1 MTLRYLRTIVVGLSR
16 VGQFIST
23 SCALLS
29 LSTRT
34 RGKKMESIRQY
45 EMMVLAD
52 PNVDESKI
60 NILFDKLADLGGK
73 LGAKLVN
80 RSLWGKR
87 RLAYEIKDL
96 KEGVYYILDIESVP
110 SAVSKLESYLKIQN
124 EVLRFLTIVKGE
136 RTEEQLQ
143 TEQIS
148 ETDA

>member
-1 MTLRYLRTIVVGLSR
+1 
-16 VGQFIST
+16 
-23 SCALLS
+23 
-29 LSTRT
+29 
-34 RGKKMESIRQY
+34 MESIRRY

-80 RSLWGKR
+80 LSVGAKT

-110 SAVSKLESYLKIQN
+110 SAVNKLESYLKIQN
-124 EVLRFLTIVKGE
+124 EVLRFLTVVKGE
-136 RTEEQLQ
+136 RTEEQGQ
-143 TEQIS
+143 PEQSS
-148 ETDA
+148 EASA

>member
-1 MTLRYLRTIVVGLSR
+1 
-16 VGQFIST
+16 
-23 SCALLS
+23 
-29 LSTRT
+29 
-34 RGKKMESIRQY
+34 MESIRRY

-52 PNVDESKI
+52 PNVDENKI

-110 SAVSKLESYLKIQN
+110 SAVNKLESYLKIQN
-124 EVLRFLTIVKGE
+124 EVLRFLTVVKGE
-136 RTEEQLQ
+136 RTEEQSV
-143 TEQIS
+143 TEQS
-148 ETDA
+148 SGASA

>member
-1 MTLRYLRTIVVGLSR
+1 
-16 VGQFIST
+16 
-23 SCALLS
+23 
-29 LSTRT
+29 
-34 RGKKMESIRQY
+34 MESIRRY

-52 PNVDESKI
+52 PNVDENKI

-110 SAVSKLESYLKIQN
+110 SAVDKLESYLKIQN
-124 EVLRFLTIVKGE
+124 EVLRFLTVVKGE
-136 RTEEQLQ
+136 RTEEQSL
-143 TEQIS
+143 TEQSS
-148 ETDA
+148 EASA

>member
-1 MTLRYLRTIVVGLSR
+1 
-16 VGQFIST
+16 
-23 SCALLS
+23 
-29 LSTRT
+29 
-34 RGKKMESIRQY
+34 MESIRRY

-52 PNVDESKI
+52 PNVDENKI

-80 RSLWGKR
+80 RSLWGKK

-124 EVLRFLTIVKGE
+124 EVLRFLTVVKGE
-136 RTEEQLQ
+136 RTEEQSQ
-143 TEQIS
+143 PEQSS
-148 ETDA
+148 EASA

>member
-1 MTLRYLRTIVVGLSR
+1 
-16 VGQFIST
+16 
-23 SCALLS
+23 
-29 LSTRT
+29 
-34 RGKKMESIRQY
+34 MESIRRY

-52 PNVDESKI
+52 PNVDENKI

-110 SAVSKLESYLKIQN
+110 SAVNKLESYLKIQN
-124 EVLRFLTIVKGE
+124 EVLRFLTVVKGE
-136 RTEEQLQ
+136 RTEEQSI
-143 TEQIS
+143 TEQSS
-148 ETDA
+148 EASA

>member
-1 MTLRYLRTIVVGLSR
+1 
-16 VGQFIST
+16 
-23 SCALLS
+23 
-29 LSTRT
+29 
-34 RGKKMESIRQY
+34 MESIRQY

-52 PNVDESKI
+52 PNVDENKI

-110 SAVSKLESYLKIQN
+110 SAASKLESYLKIQN
-124 EVLRFLTIVKGE
+124 EVLRFLTTVKGE
-136 RTEEQLQ
+136 RTEEQSQ
-143 TEQIS
+143 PEQS
-148 ETDA
+148 SDTNA

>member
-1 MTLRYLRTIVVGLSR
+1 
-16 VGQFIST
+16 
-23 SCALLS
+23 
-29 LSTRT
+29 
-34 RGKKMESIRQY
+34 MESIRRY

-52 PNVDESKI
+52 PNVDENKI

-110 SAVSKLESYLKIQN
+110 SAVNKLESYLKIQN
-124 EVLRFLTIVKGE
+124 EVLRFLTVVKGE
-136 RTEEQLQ
+136 RTEEQSL
-143 TEQIS
+143 TEQSS
-148 ETDA
+148 EASA